1 MINDFD
7 TLWQMYATVSKGAS
21 VALEL
26 MTGQR
31 YEEAELTL
39 LRAVRTAEEMYI
51 SSEQSVDE
59 LAERREQKPF

>member
-7 TLWQMYATVSKGAS
+7 TLWRMYATVSGGAS
-21 VALEL
+21 DALEL